1 MLNSVW
7 ISSVKQRGVYELVVE
22 ILTGNI
28 WKKQNHRV
36 VKN

>member
-28 WKKQNHRV
+28 SPIKF
-36 VKN
+36 